1 MNARVDHSPRR
12 VSWFEA
18 FYDLIIVA
26 TLVAINDAFLDNPTP
41 LNALA
46 ACLGAA
52 AIFTV
57 WLLTSLAVNKNPTEN
72 LVKRLLVLVQ
82 MAALVWVVVAVMEVA
97 TFSSTIGLLSYGIAL
112 LTVAALWWRG
122 QGRRYTSLALVAA
135 GVVSFAGTLLPAEY
149 TWLVLAGATGLAAL
163 PAITEWAT
171 STVEK
176 SVEPSHFAERMG
188 LFVLI
193 VLGLSFGQLVIDL
206 SYSTTNTDLRFFI
219 LMFVIMFTIWW
230 MYFGLKVP
238 EHPLILGK
246 HRRAWI
252 TAHYLLLVG
261 IAGLGDI
268 VSALTSYG
276 DDEIAVDGAGYLGL
290 ALALVL
296 TGIAILVASPSNVGH
311 RAFFALIPMAVLVLL
326 VGVIIDIFEAWDLRM
341 FTLLGAVLLIAEA
354 LLLAWWSRRST
365 GEALSP

>member
-1 MNARVDHSPRR
+1 MSERVRQSPRR
-12 VSWFEA
+12 VTWFEA

-26 TLVAINDAFLDNPTP
+26 TLVAINDAFLENPTP
-41 LNALA
+41 INALA

-57 WLLTSLAVNKNPTEN
+57 WLLTSLAANMNPHET
-72 LVKRLLVLVQ
+72 VVTRVLVLAQ

-97 TFSSTIGLLSYGIAL
+97 TFSSAIGLSSYGIAL

-122 QGRRYTSLALVAA
+122 QGRRNTSIALVAA
-135 GVVSFAGTLLPAEY
+135 GIVAFAGALLPAEY
-149 TWLVLAGATGLAAL
+149 AWVVLTVATGLAAL
-163 PAITEWAT
+163 PALTEWAT
-171 STVEK
+171 DRD
-176 SVEPSHFAERMG
+176 SVEPGLFAERMG

-206 SYSTTNTDLRFFI
+206 SYSTANTDIRFFI

-252 TAHYLLLVG
+252 TAHYLLLIG

-276 DDEIAVDGAGYLGL
+276 DEDISVDGAGYLGL
-290 ALALVL
+290 SLSLVL

-311 RAFFALIPMAVLVLL
+311 RAFFALVPMAVLVLL
-326 VGVIIDIFEAWDLRM
+326 IGVVIDVYEAWDLRM
-341 FTLLGAVLLIAEA
+341 FTLLGALLLIAEA
-354 LLLAWWSRRST
+354 VLLAWWTKRNGRVSQ
-365 GEALSP
+365 